1 MTVQTFTPDL
11 ASLRQHR
18 VPDWFKDA
26 KLGIFLHWGPYS
38 VPAFAPTHRSIHE
51 RDPGGSPFANNPY
64 AEWYWNSMRFE
75 GSPTAEHHARTYG
88 DAPYQAFGPM
98 FEAAL
103 ANWSPEAWADQ
114 FVRAGAGYV
123 VLTAKHHDGFL
134 LWPSATPNPH
144 LTDWGVRRDVV
155 GELAAAVR
163 ARGLRL
169 GIYYSGG
176 IDWTF
181 KNPRIDRVRT
191 MIASVPGDAESY
203 TAYAEA
209 HFLELIERY
218 RPDYLWNDIA
228 YPTHDSFLRIVSAYY
243 NAVPDGLINDRWIT
257 PEALA
262 SLPKAEKPAGVA
274 GMLPPEPP
282 HWDVR
287 TPEYAMFD
295 RLLPFDWES
304 TRGIG
309 KSFGYNAQE
318 TEADLLAVP
327 ELVRMVTT
335 AACFNGNVLLNL
347 GPRGDATLDSMQVG
361 RIAALGDVLRRSGD
375 AVIGTRPVALGG
387 PSAVRIGATR
397 SSDALYLHLLETPGT
412 LAVDLPLPAG
422 AEVAGATLLD
432 SSVLTWA
439 QRDGFLALEVAA
451 WPDTPTQIV
460 RLVLRSG

>member
-1 MTVQTFTPDL
+1 
-11 ASLRQHR
+11 
-18 VPDWFKDA
+18 
-26 KLGIFLHWGPYS
+26 
-38 VPAFAPTHRSIHE
+38 
-51 RDPGGSPFANNPY
+51 
-64 AEWYWNSMRFE
+64 MRFE
-75 GSPTAEHHARTYG
+75 GSPAAEHHERTYG
-88 DAPYQAFGPM
+88 DAPYHAFGPM

-103 ANWSPEAWADQ
+103 ADWSPDAWADQ
-114 FVRAGAGYV
+114 FVAAGAGYV

-144 LTDWGVRRDVV
+144 LPDWGVRRDVV

-163 ARGLRL
+163 SRGLRF

-191 MIASVPGDAESY
+191 MIASVPGDAEGY

-228 YPTHDSFLRIVSAYY
+228 YPSHDSFLRVAAAYY
-243 NAVPDGLINDRWIT
+243 NAVPDGLINDRWMT
-257 PEALA
+257 PDAL
-262 SLPKAEKPAGVA
+262 STLRRTDKPAGIT

-304 TRGIG
+304 TRGVG

-327 ELVRMVTT
+327 ELIRMVTT

-347 GPRGDATLDSMQVG
+347 GPRGDATLDPMQVA
-361 RIAALGDVLRRSGD
+361 RTEALGAFLRRSGD
-375 AVIGTRPVALGG
+375 AIIGTRPVVLAG
-387 PSAVRIGATR
+387 PSPVRVGATR
-397 SSDALYLHLLETPGT
+397 SADALFLHLLETPAGDT
-412 LAVDLPLPAG
+412 IVLPLPAG
-422 AEVAGATLLD
+422 AEVAAASLLD
-432 SSVLTWA
+432 GSVKSWTLRGDT
-439 QRDGFLALEVAA
+439 LALEVAA
-451 WPDTPTQIV
+451 WPDAPTQIV
-460 RLVLRSG
+460 RLELGSG